1 MKLLTVLTA
10 SALLAAPLAHTK
22 TDEQVMQQIR
32 ADSAQSSALVVKSI
46 CAHNPKPSVCYPIAR
61 KMVEALRKDERLLN
75 EAEENY
81 RFLKQSGAPDGSD
94 LTHLYQ

>member
-1 MKLLTVLTA
+1 MRKLLTVLTL
-10 SALLAAPLAHTK
+10 LLAPLVHAK
-22 TDEQVMQQIR
+22 TDEQVMQTIR
-32 ADSAQSSALVVKSI
+32 SESALVTTLVVKSI

-94 LTHLYQ
+94 LTHLYR